1 MITRNDI
8 INFCLDNGGC
18 LDEENL
24 EIRFLDFIYDY
35 DGLQLMTRKY
45 NGLQYIYK
53 TFYRATDD
61 TLEDLLNII
70 KLLIKQPVKQNGRS
84 TEKRE

>member
-1 MITRNDI
+1 MIKRNDI
-8 INFCLDNGGC
+8 INFCLENGGC
-18 LDEENL
+18 LDEENF

-45 NGLQYIYK
+45 NGLQYLYK
-53 TFYRATDD
+53 AFYRATDD

-70 KLLIKQPVKQNGRS
+70 KLLIKQPVKQNGI
-84 TEKRE
+84 KNN